1 MSLGSG
7 AGVTEVSVVKA
18 ENRAQ
23 KEIVRERM
31 GSPWMNELCEFE
43 MLSVNQCILPLILK
57 VIKASL
63 REEVKYIL

>member
-1 MSLGSG
+1 MLLSLGSG

-31 GSPWMNELCEFE
+31 GSPWMNELCE
-43 MLSVNQCILPLILK
+43 I
-57 VIKASL
+57 
-63 REEVKYIL
+63 

>member
-1 MSLGSG
+1 MLLSLGNG

-31 GSPWMNELCEFE
+31 GSPWMNELCE
-43 MLSVNQCILPLILK
+43 I
-57 VIKASL
+57 
-63 REEVKYIL
+63 